1 MNLGVSGTATP
12 RIGFAAAAAGLLL
25 LAGCGE
31 EKGAGTPTP
40 GVSPTSSAAAATTST
55 GSNQPTAFDP
65 CTALTPQFLG
75 EHRWDAKPPEPK
87 QDSASGIV
95 WKGCRYVAK
104 AGYGFV
110 IETTN
115 STLPQ
120 VRDKFPAAVE
130 VPTGTRKA
138 VRYEARPDV
147 PGGCSVNIEM
157 QSGSL
162 YVLTNVPQTQASK
175 SLPACDV
182 ATEIAQ
188 AVAPLLPAG
197 S

>member
-1 MNLGVSGTATP
+1 MNPGSGGTATP
-12 RIGFAAAAAGLLL
+12 GAVFAVAAGLLL
-25 LAGCGE
+25 LTGCVGE
-31 EKGAGTPTP
+31 KAAGTPTP
-40 GVSPTSSAAAATTST
+40 ATSTSSAVPKISSE
-55 GSNQPTAFDP
+55 SNPHVAFDP
-65 CTALTPQFLG
+65 CTALTPQFLAQQQ
-75 EHRWDAKPPEPK
+75 WNAKPPEPK
-87 QDSASGIV
+87 QDSAGGV
-95 WKGCRYVAK
+95 TWKGCRYVAK

-115 STLPQ
+115 NTFSQ

-130 VPTGTRKA
+130 IPAGPRKA

-147 PGGCSVNIEM
+147 PGGCSINIEM
-157 QSGSL
+157 RAGSL
-162 YVLTNVPQTQASK
+162 YILTNVPQTPANRN
-175 SLPACDV
+175 LAACDI

>member
-1 MNLGVSGTATP
+1 MNPGSRRIVTRSG
-12 RIGFAAAAAGLLL
+12 GFAVAAGLLL
-25 LAGCGE
+25 LTGCVGE
-31 EKGAGTPTP
+31 KAAGTPT
-40 GVSPTSSAAAATTST
+40 SATSTSSAVPKTST
-55 GSNQPTAFDP
+55 ESNPHAAFDP
-65 CTALTPQFLG
+65 CAALTPQFLAQ
-75 EHRWDAKPPEPK
+75 RQWNAKPPEPK
-87 QDSASGIV
+87 QDSAGAV
-95 WKGCRYVAK
+95 TWKGCRYVAK

-115 STLPQ
+115 NTLGQ

-130 VPTGTRKA
+130 VPAGPRKA

-147 PGGCSVNIEM
+147 PGGCSINIEM
-157 QSGSL
+157 HSGSL
-162 YVLTNVPQTQASK
+162 YILTNVPQTPANRN
-175 SLPACDV
+175 LAACDI